1 MNLRKAREIVVLA
14 GKQLLE
20 SGLIARTW
28 GNVSCRTS
36 ETQFVITPS
45 GRSYETLTPDEIVL
59 VNIGDCSYVGDL
71 KPSSEKG
78 IHAEVYKQRRDVNFI
93 IHTHQANASMVS
105 PLQMDIDVTDPE
117 MASIIGPRV
126 PTAAYGLP
134 GTKKLVRAVAE
145 ALMPNVQAV
154 IMAYHGALCMGQ
166 DYEEA
171 FQVASTLEKACADFV
186 EERYLSLSGDGE
198 FDETSLR
205 EQFVISATNNTAAP
219 GVVPRHLYNSARKE
233 NFFKLYPDATA
244 KIPFPENNS
253 NNIEVGLY
261 DTWSR
266 EGIPDEADLH
276 RQIYQKN
283 KDIMAIIHATEPD
296 IFTVSRL
303 KKTIYP
309 LLDDFAQIVGVS
321 VPALVY
327 DWTIEAAERIGWL
340 MKSRHAVLIENNGA
354 LCCGPNK
361 SDAAAVAMIMEK
373 GCKTIIGSSLFGKI
387 KPINLLESLLMR
399 FVYLTKYAKKAAEK

>member
-1 MNLRKAREIVVLA
+1 MNLREARKIVIHA

-28 GNVSCRTS
+28 GNVSCRIS

-45 GRSYETLTPDEIVL
+45 GRAYETLTPDEIVL
-59 VNIGDCSYVGDL
+59 VNIEDCNYVGDL

-78 IHAEVYKQRRDVNFI
+78 IHAEVYKRRHDVNFV

-105 PLQMDIDVTDPE
+105 PLQIGIDVTDPE
-117 MASIIGPRV
+117 MAAIIGPRV

-134 GTKKLVRAVAE
+134 GTKKLAKGVAE
-145 ALMPNVQAV
+145 ALMPNSQAV

-171 FQVASTLEKACADFV
+171 FRVASTLEKACADFV
-186 EERYLSLSGDGE
+186 KERYLVLSGDE
-198 FDETSLR
+198 VFDETALR
-205 EQFVISATNNTAAP
+205 EQFVVSATNNTATPDVA
-219 GVVPRHLYNSARKE
+219 PRHLYNSVRE
-233 NFFKLYPDATA
+233 GNVFNLYPEADA
-244 KIPFPENNS
+244 KIGFPEDKNS
-253 NNIEVGLY
+253 GIEVGLY

-276 RQIYQKN
+276 RQIYLKN
-283 KDIMAIIHATEPD
+283 KGATAIIHAMSPD

-327 DWTIEAAERIGWL
+327 DRTIEAAERIGWL
-340 MKSRHAVLIENNGA
+340 MKGRNAVLIENNGA
-354 LCCGPNK
+354 LCCGPSK

-373 GCKTIIGSSLFGKI
+373 GCRTIIGSSLFGKV
-387 KPINLLESLLMR
+387 KPISPLESLLMR
-399 FVYLTKYAKKAAEK
+399 FVYLTRYSKKAAEK